1 MPNGEEAM
9 RFTQIH
15 DLLECIRAP
24 LSAHCTGAYLFQ
36 GVARRVMSWMQPFF
50 KGCKAPADPFHHGVP
65 GACFSTAF
73 GIATNHEMG
82 AE

>member
-1 MPNGEEAM
+1 MISLN
-9 RFTQIH
+9 
-15 DLLECIRAP
+15 AP
-24 LSAHCTGAYLFQ
+24 EHPFQSIAQGLTFFKVEGRILFQ
-36 GVARRVMSWMQPFF
+36 GVACRVMSWMQPFF

-73 GIATNHEMG
+73 GIATNHEIG